1 MNVGF
6 IGLGSQG
13 APMAARIGE
22 VFDLAVWARRPESIT
37 SFTGRVARVATSA
50 RDLAT
55 SCDVV
60 CLCVRDDA
68 GVRAVCDG
76 PAGVLAG
83 LAPRAVLV
91 VHSTVHPNTVRQLAV
106 DAHAS
111 GVEVLDAPVSG
122 ANAAAEGR
130 LVTMA
135 GGDQKVFDRVR
146 PILATHSDRIFL
158 VGPVGAGQIAKLVN
172 NALFTAHLAL
182 AATALDAGEQL
193 GLARDVLHQVLSAG
207 SGRSAAL
214 ELSRRLAV
222 DGLVD
227 RSAADL
233 LTKDVRLFAGVAAEA
248 NVDAGPLVGPAQRL
262 LDRQP
267 QSTGPPTE

>member
-135 GGDQKVFDRVR
+135 GGDQKVFDR
-146 PILATHSDRIFL
+146 FL